1 MVYANQIITDTDDVR
16 KRTEELHKLKPM
28 TWQELTTLLPKEIN
42 DFKLLADDVNG
53 YTVNTATILI
63 GTYRRSDGA
72 ELTLQITDFAE
83 KKFSSIRFM
92 ENMSKGLK
100 EYGVTEGNGKTID
113 FMGGKALV
121 IKNKV
126 DDINMLMFVAEDRLL
141 ITASAFSE
149 DMDVEQLIGALKNLK
164 LKL

>member
-1 MVYANQIITDTDDVR
+1 
-16 KRTEELHKLKPM
+16 
-28 TWQELTTLLPKEIN
+28 
-42 DFKLLADDVNG
+42 
-53 YTVNTATILI
+53 
-63 GTYRRSDGA
+63 
-72 ELTLQITDFAE
+72 
-83 KKFSSIRFM
+83 
-92 ENMSKGLK
+92 
-100 EYGVTEGNGKTID
+100 
-113 FMGGKALV
+113 MGGKALV